1 MKDPDILLLDD
12 CLSAV
17 DTDTEEK
24 ILKNL
29 KRLRKNK
36 TTLIISHRISSVLDA
51 DSIIVLD
58 NGKIIQQGTHKSLIK
73 TSGYYKDL
81 FLKQQSDKKN

>member
-1 MKDPDILLLDD
+1 
-12 CLSAV
+12 LSAV

-73 TSGYYKDL
+73 TPGYYKDL